1 MCVLVSFQLCY
12 IFVNRAEEKIVW
24 SFKWKF
30 KFRKRWYI
38 ISYRIVVSSGF
49 LEPLHIWKIFFS
61 VYFFLVCNISMYQ
74 VSKSKRRFFPSNL
87 WNINMR
93 EELLD
98 YEQFFCLFTSLKIP
112 FSNSKQKYKYY
123 MFIVWIKGAVCDV
136 AEMRRSFVF
145 LSSFSSV

>member
-1 MCVLVSFQLCY
+1 
-12 IFVNRAEEKIVW
+12 
-24 SFKWKF
+24 
-30 KFRKRWYI
+30 
-38 ISYRIVVSSGF
+38 
-49 LEPLHIWKIFFS
+49 
-61 VYFFLVCNISMYQ
+61 MYQ

-112 FSNSKQKYKYY
+112 FPNSKQKYKYC

-145 LSSFSSV
+145 FRVDYNWKKSNMYFLLHFGIITIRISYMRIVLLDIAVFTSQLVHSNLSFSHTQKTCNF

>member
-1 MCVLVSFQLCY
+1 
-12 IFVNRAEEKIVW
+12 
-24 SFKWKF
+24 
-30 KFRKRWYI
+30 
-38 ISYRIVVSSGF
+38 
-49 LEPLHIWKIFFS
+49 
-61 VYFFLVCNISMYQ
+61 MYQ

-93 EELLD
+93 EELD

-112 FSNSKQKYKYY
+112 FPNSKQKYKYY

-145 LSSFSSV
+145 LSIVSALYSLPKDRKDIQSWLQLKKIKYVFFVAFWNHYNPHFIYEDCIIRYSSLYFTASSQ